1 MRLIHSKD
9 ICINFSKTAIFI
21 TLSVEM
27 FGVLFTCLASLDKMC
42 AEKTRQDSL
51 HKELLHLLPELRD
64 GFFFYTTVK
73 HASRVMWYSVVSRYT
88 RV

>member
-1 MRLIHSKD
+1 
-9 ICINFSKTAIFI
+9 
-21 TLSVEM
+21 M

-73 HASRVMWYSVVSRYT
+73 HASRVMWYSVVSRYKSLKDLKIQMQLPKQAT
-88 RV
+88 QLSST